1 MVRRRLAGMAWA
13 AAFAAAALGTAGC
26 SNGETPSEAASRAAS
41 AVRSAGA
48 EVSAAATHA
57 ADAAAS
63 AAAEARKKLDGVKGG
78 VDAKDAVTLGKPST
92 AGDGRTEVPVT
103 VENTDGA
110 AKSFAVQV
118 DFKDGDGNTVDTVVV
133 TVDAVAANGRKEAT
147 ARSTH
152 ELSGSVT
159 AQTATALRY

>member
-1 MVRRRLAGMAWA
+1 MVRRRPAATVWA
-13 AAFAAAALGTAGC
+13 AVVAAAALGAAGC
-26 SNGETPSEAASRAAS
+26 SNGGSASDAASRAAS

-63 AAAEARKKLDGVKGG
+63 AAAEARKKLDDVKGG
-78 VDAKDAVTLGKPST
+78 VDAKGAVTLGKPST
-92 AGDGRTEVPVT
+92 AADGHTEVPVT

-118 DFKDGDGNTVDTVVV
+118 DFRDGDGNTVDTVVV
-133 TVDAVAANGRKEAT
+133 TVQDVAAKGRKEAT

-152 ELSGSVT
+152 ELSGSVS
-159 AQTATALRY
+159 AQTARALRY